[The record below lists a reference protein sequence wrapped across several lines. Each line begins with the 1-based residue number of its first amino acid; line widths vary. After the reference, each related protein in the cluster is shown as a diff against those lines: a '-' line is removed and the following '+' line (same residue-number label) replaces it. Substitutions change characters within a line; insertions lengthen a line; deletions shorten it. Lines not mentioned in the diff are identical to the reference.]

1 MTYESDELIQ
11 YISLANLIEL
21 RYVIAT
27 DSLEIF
33 RVLSDKC
40 EIIYEGPLDRWYE
53 KIIADAK
60 KSSRETLEQLCRDAR
75 EGKDSFT
82 YNFVLGTNHYVIN
95 CKTITADSGQ
105 KIIYGTL
112 QLNKNTN
119 LPSESA
125 FRRASD
131 KDPMLDMLNKK
142 AIISYAKNRLENVVD
157 VPTYLIILDL
167 DNFKM
172 VNDTFGHMFGDEVL
186 IAFTDIIKKAIGR
199 HGVVGRIGGDE
210 ILIVTKDIYDKA
222 TLRPY
227 LREIRTNME
236 MMYKGKLNGI
246 SLTCSI
252 GAAAYPTHAD
262 SFRETMELAD
272 KMLYLAKEKGRNRYV
287 IFTPEM
293 HSEYVK
299 NANNGVPNENRQ
311 VAEYD
316 RIGIMHYML
325 KDYLT
330 CQTCTDEYI
339 FTQIGEGFR
348 LNEILCNY
356 NHGNVGYRWTSDSE
370 KLREEDMN
378 LLRPDDPFFEK
389 TDANGLIILDGVFG
403 LEETYPEFYE
413 KLTAR
418 KIESVLFYRLM
429 KNGKPDGFIMFAR
442 RHQRQKWSEYEV
454 MSLSIAAKIFE
465 LSIADSR

>member
-40 EIIYEGPLDRWYE
+40 EMIYEGPLDRWYE

-75 EGKDSFT
+75 EGKDAFT

-95 CKTITADSGQ
+95 CKTITANSGQ
-105 KIIYGTL
+105 KMVYGTL

-119 LPSESA
+119 LLSESA

-142 AIISYAKNRLENVVD
+142 
-157 VPTYLIILDL
+157 
-167 DNFKM
+167 
-172 VNDTFGHMFGDEVL
+172 
-186 IAFTDIIKKAIGR
+186 
-199 HGVVGRIGGDE
+199 GRIGGDD

-227 LREIRTNME
+227 LRVIRTNME

-252 GAAAYPTHAD
+252 GAAAYPIHAD

-299 NANNGVPNENRQ
+299 NASNGVPDENRQ

-348 LNEILCNY
+348 LNEILCSY
-356 NHGNVGYRWTSDSE
+356 NHGNVGYRWTSDGE
-370 KLREEDMN
+370 KLMRN
-378 LLRPDDPFFEK
+378 
-389 TDANGLIILDGVFG
+389 
-403 LEETYPEFYE
+403 
-413 KLTAR
+413 
-418 KIESVLFYRLM
+418 
-429 KNGKPDGFIMFAR
+429 
-442 RHQRQKWSEYEV
+442 
-454 MSLSIAAKIFE
+454 
-465 LSIADSR
+465 

>member
-1 MTYESDELIQ
+1 M
-11 YISLANLIEL
+11 
-21 RYVIAT
+21 V
-27 DSLEIF
+27 
-33 RVLSDKC
+33 
-40 EIIYEGPLDRWYE
+40 
-53 KIIADAK
+53 
-60 KSSRETLEQLCRDAR
+60 
-75 EGKDSFT
+75 
-82 YNFVLGTNHYVIN
+82 
-95 CKTITADSGQ
+95 
-105 KIIYGTL
+105 YGTL

-119 LPSESA
+119 LLSESA

-142 AIISYAKNRLENVVD
+142 
-157 VPTYLIILDL
+157 
-167 DNFKM
+167 
-172 VNDTFGHMFGDEVL
+172 
-186 IAFTDIIKKAIGR
+186 
-199 HGVVGRIGGDE
+199 GRIGGDE

-227 LREIRTNME
+227 LRVIRTNME

-252 GAAAYPTHAD
+252 GAAAYPIHAD

-299 NANNGVPNENRQ
+299 NASNGVPDENRQ

-348 LNEILCNY
+348 LNEILCSY
-356 NHGNVGYRWTSDSE
+356 NHGNVGYRWTSDGE
-370 KLREEDMN
+370 KLH
-378 LLRPDDPFFEK
+378 
-389 TDANGLIILDGVFG
+389 
-403 LEETYPEFYE
+403 E

-429 KNGKPDGFIMFAR
+429 KNGKPNGFIMFAR

-454 MSLSIAAKIFE
+454 RSLSMAAKIFE